1 MFIINSVFIILYSIS
16 VILGLIGHF
25 KDAIADISKRD
36 LLPERI
42 ASTQWMSIK
51 EVPRFYTA
59 LIKVFDMKRAFPKGV
74 FHLNKVLGIIMKM

>member
-1 MFIINSVFIILYSIS
+1 MFIINSIFITLYGIS
-16 VILGLIGHF
+16 FLLGLIGLF
-25 KDAIADISKRD
+25 KDAIVDIRKRD
-36 LLPERI
+36 LLPERV
-42 ASTQWMSIK
+42 ASTMWMSIK